1 MWTRVAAVDAHLW
14 TWEVVTGFDGVLDK
28 KTLHARFAEE
38 FPKVAEACR
47 NGECAAGP
55 VFREMVCFNSSD
67 GRKHRYL
74 VMRPGVSLDAYRNN
88 YDHVLPNVAEL
99 YGYADKLMREG
110 ECAAGNCRFAFLA
123 GGALYILVFFEG
135 RLCHW
140 TCEPDCDAAAAGE
153 RLERFDEFL
162 KRDDLFSRAETWD
175 KQLLC
180 IDGAEAGEHRE
191 WWRRACKDPFWKAVD
206 LDECSGLK
214 PCAKRKVALF
224 AFAVLALALVLAFA
238 CGANFFDNEIA
249 YTRPAPDL
257 SPVPEYAFG
266 DGGAEPYETE
276 SVEKFYEEKSHT
288 NIALAN
294 VEPAEQEPT
303 VSDTVPQCAAPA
315 IKLYGVVEGRLVQAS
330 VDGGERVWLR
340 MGDFIGGYELES
352 IGKDYG
358 VFACGETRVE
368 VRNGR

>member
-1 MWTRVAAVDAHLW
+1 MLARIAFAAARLW
-14 TWEVVTGFDGVLDK
+14 TWEVVTGFDGVLDPP
-28 KTLHARFAEE
+28 TLRRRFAEE

-55 VFREMVCFNSSD
+55 VFREMVSFNSTE
-67 GRKHRYL
+67 GRRHRYL
-74 VMRPGVSLDAYRNN
+74 VMRVEEDVARYRRH
-88 YDHVLPNVAEL
+88 YDRVLPRMAML
-99 YGYADKLMREG
+99 FGFSDKLMRSTDG
-110 ECAAGNCRFAFLA
+110 YGNCRLAFFC
-123 GGALYILVFFEG
+123 GGWLYVLVFFEG

-140 TCEPDCDAAAAGE
+140 SEESGHDAASAQE

-162 KRDDLFSRAETWD
+162 RRDALFSRAESW
-175 KQLLC
+175 KFLLVEL
-180 IDGAEAGEHRE
+180 DGVSDSEKNE
-191 WWRRACKDPFWKAVD
+191 WWRRACKDPFWRSVD
-206 LDECSGLK
+206 LDAIAGIK
-214 PCAKRKVALF
+214 PRAKRKIAL
-224 AFAVLALALVLAFA
+224 LALAGLALAFA
-238 CGANFFDNEIA
+238 CAFGGGEAFFDNEIA

-303 VSDTVPQCAAPA
+303 ASDTVPQCAAPA

-330 VDGGERVWLR
+330 ADGGERVWLR
-340 MGDFIGGYELES
+340 IGDFIGGYELES

-358 VFACGETRVE
+358 VFACGETRME

>member
-1 MWTRVAAVDAHLW
+1 MWTRVAAVDAYLW
-14 TWEVVTGFDGVLDK
+14 TWEVVTGFDGVLDT
-28 KTLHARFAEE
+28 KTLHVRFAEE

-47 NGECAAGP
+47 NGECAAEP

-74 VMRPGVSLDAYRNN
+74 VMRPDVALDASRNN
-88 YDHVLPNVAEL
+88 YDRVLPRIAEF
-99 YGYADKLMREG
+99 YGCADKLMCET

-140 TCEPDCDAAAAGE
+140 TCEPDCDAAAAGA

-162 KRDDLFSRAETWD
+162 RRDDLFSRAETWC
-175 KQLLC
+175 KRLVC
-180 IDGAEAGEHRE
+180 VDGAGVREHRE
-191 WWRRACKDPFWKAVD
+191 WWRRARKDPFWKAVD

-214 PCAKRKVALF
+214 PRAKRKIAL
-224 AFAVLALALVLAFA
+224 LALAGMAFAFA

-266 DGGAEPYETE
+266 DGGADPYETE
-276 SVEKFYEEKSHT
+276 PVEKFYEEKSRA
-288 NIALAN
+288 NIARTS
-294 VEPAEQEPT
+294 VESVEQEPAA
-303 VSDTVPQCAAPA
+303 SDTVLQCAAPA

-330 VDGGERVWLR
+330 IDGGERAWLR
-340 MGDFIGGYELES
+340 MGDSAGNYKVTD
-352 IGKDYG
+352 IGKDNA

-368 VRNGR
+368 VYNGR